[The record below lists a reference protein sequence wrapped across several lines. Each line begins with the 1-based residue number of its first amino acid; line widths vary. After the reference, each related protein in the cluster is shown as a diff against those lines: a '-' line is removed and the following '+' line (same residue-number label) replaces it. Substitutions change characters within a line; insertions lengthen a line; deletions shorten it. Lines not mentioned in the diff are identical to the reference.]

1 MTSILPS
8 PTKFLFLFIHSFI
21 LLFAFDIIL
30 LYKHACPRNH
40 NVDQDDIKLAEIC
53 LLLSSKG

>member
-8 PTKFLFLFIHSFI
+8 PTKFLFLFFHSFI
-21 LLFAFDIIL
+21 LLFAFDTIL
-30 LYKHACPRNH
+30 LYKPACPRNH
-40 NVDQDDIKLAEIC
+40 NVDQDDIKLMEIC